1 MKSKIAAALCAALLS
16 APAVADW
23 ADAVNAY
30 NAGDYATAA
39 REFRPFAENGQAQ
52 AQYILGWIYQN
63 GEGVP
68 QDYAESAKWYEL
80 AAEADNADAQYA
92 LGSYYM
98 AGAGVPR
105 DDGKAA
111 LWFRKA
117 ADKGKAGAQ
126 YLLGYLLSRGEGV
139 PRDEAE
145 GVRWYFKAAE
155 QGYAEAQYA
164 VGLALGTGA
173 GVDRD
178 ETESNTWLRRAAEQ
192 GHTDAA
198 YLLGWNLAQGV
209 GTLPDYAEAAKWYR
223 QAAQANNV
231 EAQFQLATLLR
242 DGRGVTK
249 DEDAADR
256 LFAQAAEA
264 GQPAVPAAIDE
275 YLKAGK
281 FERAFGLADV
291 WLAKRPD
298 DVQLLTLIGVTA
310 ANEARS
316 DPGRFGPPATHYGDR
331 AIALIEAGRQPE
343 GMSEVDWNEYQH
355 KWLPQLYLRLG
366 AMAQKA
372 GRADEARTRLEKV
385 TRITPEDPYG
395 WYLLGQTHFSEYERV
410 NAQSKGLEGS
420 AKSEA
425 VSKAF
430 GQLDK
435 VIEYYARAVV
445 LTEGRDDLVELR
457 TPLLKDLRGI
467 YEFRKGSR
475 AGFDELLA
483 RYRVN

>member
-1 MKSKIAAALCAALLS
+1 MKSRLAAALCAALL
-16 APAVADW
+16 ATPAAADW

-39 REFRPFAENGQAQ
+39 KEFRPFAENGQAQ

-80 AAEADNADAQYA
+80 AAKADNVDAQYA

-98 AGAGVPR
+98 AGAGVAR
-105 DDGKAA
+105 DDAKAA
-111 LWFRKA
+111 EWFRKA
-117 ADKGKAGAQ
+117 AERGKAGAQ

-139 PRDEAE
+139 TRDDKE
-145 GVRWYFKAAE
+145 GAAWYRRAAE

-164 VGLALGTGA
+164 VGLALGTGI

-178 ETESNTWLRRAAEQ
+178 EPESNAWLRKAAEQ
-192 GHTDAA
+192 GHVDAS
-198 YLLGWNLAQGV
+198 YLLGWNYAQGV
-209 GTLPDYAEAAKWYR
+209 GTLPDYTEAAKWYR
-223 QAAQANNV
+223 QAAQSGNV
-231 EAQFQLATLLR
+231 EAQYQLATLLR
-242 DGRGVTK
+242 DGRGVAK
-249 DEDAADR
+249 DEDAADA
-256 LFAQAAEA
+256 LFRKAAEA
-264 GQPAVPAAIDE
+264 GQASIPAAIDE

-281 FERAFGLADV
+281 FDRAVGLAEA

-298 DVQLLTLIGVTA
+298 DVQLLTLLGVTA
-310 ANEARS
+310 ANEART
-316 DPGRFGPPATHYGDR
+316 DPARFGPPAKNYGDR
-331 AIALIEAGRQPE
+331 AIALIEGGKRPE
-343 GMSEVDWNEYQH
+343 GMSDVDWNEYEH
-355 KWLPQLYLRLG
+355 KWLPQLHLRLG

-372 GRADEARTRLEKV
+372 GRTEEARTRLEKM
-385 TRITPEDPYG
+385 TRIAPKDPYG
-395 WYLLGQTHFSEYERV
+395 WYLLGQTHFTEYERI

-435 VIEYYARAVV
+435 VIEFYARAVG
-445 LTEGRDDLVELR
+445 LTDGREDLADLR
-457 TPLLKDLRGI
+457 APLMKDLRGI
-467 YEFRKGSR
+467 YEFRTGSR
-475 AGFDELLA
+475 AGFDEMLA
-483 RYRVN
+483 KYRVN